1 MSRWAAAWAGFL
13 VTLLVAFLHAGV
25 ALAQLKPSA
34 PDARRAKALFE
45 EGVALVDEGKWADAL
60 AAFQK
65 SDAINPS
72 ASARLNIAVTL
83 RALGRYVE
91 AKRTLDKILDDAR
104 TQKPPLKPKIKS
116 DVEKLLKEVAPKIL
130 SVTVQVTPPDGD
142 VQMDGALLTIPPDGK
157 ISIDPGKH
165 VFVVQGDGYDTATIT
180 QTLTTS
186 GAVVALVAPKTIPKI
201 EVVKE
206 TPFYARAW
214 FIATAAV
221 AVAGGATVGIIFATR
236 PKETPPAGPP
246 QSTVTINFPAAVR
259 F

>member
-1 MSRWAAAWAGFL
+1 MSRFAAGWAWFL
-13 VTLLVAFLHAGV
+13 ITLLVAVLHAGS
-25 ALAQLKPSA
+25 AFAQTKPSSA
-34 PDARRAKALFE
+34 DARRAKGLFE
-45 EGVALVDEGKWADAL
+45 EGVALSDEGKWADAL

-65 SDAINPS
+65 SDALVPS
-72 ASARLNIAVTL
+72 ASARLNVAVTL

-91 AKRTLDKILDDAR
+91 AKRVLDQILADGK
-104 TQKPPLKPKIKS
+104 TSKPPLKPAVKK
-116 DVEKLLKEVAPKIL
+116 DVAKLLKEVAPKIL
-130 SVTVQVTPPDGD
+130 SVSVQVTPPDGD
-142 VQMDGALLTIPPDGK
+142 VQMDGAALTIPPDGK
-157 ISIDPGKH
+157 IAVDPGKH
-165 VFVVQGDGYDTATIT
+165 VFVVEAEGYDTTTIT
-180 QTLTTS
+180 QTLTAS
-186 GAVVALVAPKTIPKI
+186 GAVVTLVAPKTVTKV

-246 QSTVTINFPAAVR
+246 QSTVTVTFPAAVR